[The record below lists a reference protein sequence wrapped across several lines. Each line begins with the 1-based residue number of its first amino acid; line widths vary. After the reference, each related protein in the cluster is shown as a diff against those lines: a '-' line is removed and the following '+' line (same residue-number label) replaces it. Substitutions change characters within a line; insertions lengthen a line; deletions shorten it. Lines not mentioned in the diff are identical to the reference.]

1 MWSLTG
7 ENNAMEMRRVFVDT
21 LMEMMEN
28 NPKIVAMDADLGTAS
43 SFVRIRERFPEQFME
58 MGIAEANMI
67 GTAAGMS
74 MRGFVPFVHSFSPF
88 VSRRVGDQLFLEGA
102 YARNTL
108 NIYASDP
115 GVCAAAN
122 GGTHTTFEDMA
133 FIRAIP
139 TVQIFDPADGVQL
152 KWLLH
157 TLVGLKGVHYI
168 RANRKEMP
176 QIYAEGSTFELGH
189 GNVLR
194 KGDDVLIIAAGEL
207 VRPALDAAEMLAR
220 QNVSAEVID
229 MFNIKPLDKE
239 LVLTATRGKQR
250 VVTAENHSII
260 GGLGS
265 AVAEVLAGAGQMP
278 PLYRVGVEDRF
289 SQVGSIDYLKQ
300 EYGLTAEHITRC
312 ALGQCAD

>member
-1 MWSLTG
+1 MWSLTR
-7 ENNAMEMRRVFVDT
+7 EEKAMEMRRVFVDT
-21 LMEMMEN
+21 LMEMMES

-43 SFVRIRERFPEQFME
+43 SFVRIRDRFPERFLE

-67 GTAAGMS
+67 GSAAGMS
-74 MRGFVPFVHSFSPF
+74 MRGFVPYVHSFAPF

-102 YARNTL
+102 YARNTI

-157 TLVGLKGVHYI
+157 TLAGLKGVHYI
-168 RANRKEMP
+168 RTNRKEMP
-176 QIYAEGSTFELGH
+176 QIYAEGSSFELGR

-194 KGDDVLIIAAGEL
+194 KGDDVLMIAAGEM
-207 VRPALDAAEMLAR
+207 VRPALDAAETLAR

-229 MFNIKPLDKE
+229 MFNIKPLDRD
-239 LVLTATRGKQR
+239 LILASAQGKQR
-250 VVTAENHSII
+250 VVTAENHSVI

-265 AVAEVLAGAGQMP
+265 AVAEVLAEAGQMP

-289 SQVGSIDYLKQ
+289 GQVGSIDFLKRD
-300 EYGLTAEHITRC
+300 YGLTAEHITRC
-312 ALGQCAD
+312 ALGQSAD